1 MIAKSF
7 SFIYGRNQPTI
18 ALLGINIT
26 DDAFYAKAVTGAEI
40 EVNIPRR
47 VVIVD
52 CTEYPF
58 VLDEMEL
65 RLIESRGL
73 AAAYLKFGR
82 TVFQSLCG
90 EGKDEVKPESWAG
103 RLEDSEREAAQK
115 KLAW

>member
-26 DDAFYAKAVTGAEI
+26 DDDFYTKAVTGAEI
-40 EVNIPRR
+40 EVNIPHRA
-47 VVIVD
+47 VILD
-52 CTEYPF
+52 HKEYPF

-90 EGKDEVKPESWAG
+90 EDKDEVNPESWAS
-103 RLEDSEREAAQK
+103 RLEESEREAVQK
-115 KLAW
+115 NLAW

>member
-26 DDAFYAKAVTGAEI
+26 DNDFYTKAVTGADI

-47 VVIVD
+47 AVILD
-52 CTEYPF
+52 DKEYLF

-65 RLIESRGL
+65 RLIQSRGL

-82 TVFQSLCG
+82 SVFQSLCG
-90 EGKDEVKPESWAG
+90 EGKDEVKSESWASK
-103 RLEDSEREAAQK
+103 LEESEREAAQK

>member
-26 DDAFYAKAVTGAEI
+26 DDEFYTRAITGVEI
-40 EVNIPRR
+40 EINIPRR
-47 VVIVD
+47 AVILD
-52 CTEYPF
+52 HKEYSF

-90 EGKDEVKPESWAG
+90 EGKDEVKAEAWAG
-103 RLEDSEREAAQK
+103 KLEESEREAAKK